1 MYIPDGFQGSLPL
14 SMSFSLPTD
23 RPLRALA
30 QPMANLLNLPHLPD
44 HFPLLVYAFILFTS
58 VHLVISPY
66 LSARIFPISYG
77 KLRSKRAINQWNIQV
92 VSLFHVFIVLPLAL
106 ACLGSDTLK
115 ADKLWGWDDRVGRT
129 VAVACGYFL
138 WDTLD
143 AIFNFDDLGFLIHGV
158 SCFTLY
164 MMTFRPF
171 LGYYAPRFLTWELST
186 IFLNI
191 HRFLDKTGHT
201 GSSAQWLNGVV
212 LLSTFFSVRIVYGW
226 YLTLDFMHS
235 LYAARAELP
244 TIYLLAFALGNLTLN
259 GLNLTWFYKMIFA
272 IRKRFDGE
280 SKPLTGAA
288 NGIAVPADASAH

>member
-1 MYIPDGFQGSLPL
+1 MSL
-14 SMSFSLPTD
+14 SLPTD
-23 RPLRALA
+23 RPLRAIA
-30 QPMANLLNLPHLPD
+30 QPMARLLNLPHLPD

-66 LSARIFPISYG
+66 LSARIFPVSYG

-106 ACLGSDTLK
+106 ACFGSDTLK
-115 ADKLWGWDDRVGRT
+115 ADKLWGWDERVGRT

-226 YLTLDFMHS
+226 YLTLDFMRS

-244 TIYLLAFALGNLTLN
+244 TAYLLAFALGNLTLN

-280 SKPLTGAA
+280 SKPLTGPE
-288 NGIAVPADASAH
+288 NGIAVPADAPAH